1 MIRKLLFILSSIVI
15 LSSCLHDEKQD
26 DYVPDIKIKV
36 WRYDKL
42 QQEFVTT
49 NSFTALQKMNMNYP
63 KTTKM
68 LIEDVLTLG
77 TVDDIHIND
86 KLQEYYSDPTL
97 LSLMNDATSKFKDMS
112 EIEEKFSV
120 GFKELREHIPGI
132 VVPQFVS
139 LVSALNQS
147 VIIGDSLVA
156 FSIDKYMGQDY
167 SLYKKYYYDFQS
179 FTMTPERIVPDCFF
193 YYLLSLYPFP
203 QENNQ
208 RTLQDVILHHGK
220 IHWIVYQILKY
231 NTLEEE
237 LGYRQEDI
245 DWCNTHKK
253 ELWQWILQKG
263 HLKSSNS
270 LLIKGYINRSPFISI
285 MDQDTPPMIG
295 LWLGIHLIDLYMSQ
309 NKDVTYQQ
317 LLEATNYDEIMNHI
331 KIEN

>member
-132 VVPQFVS
+132 VVPQFV
-139 LVSALNQS
+139 
-147 VIIGDSLVA
+147 
-156 FSIDKYMGQDY
+156 
-167 SLYKKYYYDFQS
+167 
-179 FTMTPERIVPDCFF
+179 
-193 YYLLSLYPFP
+193 
-203 QENNQ
+203 
-208 RTLQDVILHHGK
+208 
-220 IHWIVYQILKY
+220 
-231 NTLEEE
+231 
-237 LGYRQEDI
+237 
-245 DWCNTHKK
+245 
-253 ELWQWILQKG
+253 
-263 HLKSSNS
+263 
-270 LLIKGYINRSPFISI
+270 
-285 MDQDTPPMIG
+285 
-295 LWLGIHLIDLYMSQ
+295 
-309 NKDVTYQQ
+309 
-317 LLEATNYDEIMNHI
+317 
-331 KIEN
+331 

>member
-1 MIRKLLFILSSIVI
+1 
-15 LSSCLHDEKQD
+15 
-26 DYVPDIKIKV
+26 
-36 WRYDKL
+36 
-42 QQEFVTT
+42 
-49 NSFTALQKMNMNYP
+49 
-63 KTTKM
+63 
-68 LIEDVLTLG
+68 
-77 TVDDIHIND
+77 
-86 KLQEYYSDPTL
+86 
-97 LSLMNDATSKFKDMS
+97 
-112 EIEEKFSV
+112 
-120 GFKELREHIPGI
+120 
-132 VVPQFVS
+132 
-139 LVSALNQS
+139 
-147 VIIGDSLVA
+147 
-156 FSIDKYMGQDY
+156 
-167 SLYKKYYYDFQS
+167 
-179 FTMTPERIVPDCFF
+179 MTPERIVPDCFF

-203 QENNQ
+203 RENNQ
-208 RTLQDVILHHGK
+208 RTLQDVILNHGK

-245 DWCNTHKK
+245 AWCKTHKK

-285 MDQDTPPMIG
+285 MDKDTPPMIG